1 MYVRCMSTGVVDGI
15 MGMKAGEER
24 SLTETVGGAWWEP
37 DGLQNVAVRS
47 EVVLREVFEWDVP
60 EVRILPSPQ
69 LNYTV
74 CTCILHLHKK
84 RLPLAVWK
92 SCSLCMACMFGCS
105 PVPSV
110 GAAEC
115 VSPKNSAPAGIEVD
129 TLGYFEASAACL
141 HCSHKSPGIALQSSH
156 LCLLLI

>member
-1 MYVRCMSTGVVDGI
+1 

-69 LNYTV
+69 LIYTV
-74 CTCILHLHKK
+74 RTCILHLQNK
-84 RLPLAVWK
+84 RLPLAIWK
-92 SCSLCMACMFGCS
+92 FAAYAWHASSAVLLWLMSGLQAVSC
-105 PVPSV
+105 
-110 GAAEC
+110 
-115 VSPKNSAPAGIEVD
+115 
-129 TLGYFEASAACL
+129 
-141 HCSHKSPGIALQSSH
+141 
-156 LCLLLI
+156 